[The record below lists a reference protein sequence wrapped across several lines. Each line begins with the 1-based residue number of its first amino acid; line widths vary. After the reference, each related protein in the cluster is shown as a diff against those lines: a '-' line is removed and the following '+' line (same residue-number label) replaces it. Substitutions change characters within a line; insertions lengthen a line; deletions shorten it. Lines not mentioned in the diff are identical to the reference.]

1 VRVPRD
7 QAEWKPVSRPDHALI
22 YKMRAQ
28 SDAKP
33 VNTFVGSAL
42 GVVALSLGLGL
53 AACEDD
59 GGEVAVKLAS
69 GFSVPALILGP
80 DRFFSPDG
88 DRFKAKGD
96 GSPTVLREAA
106 GPMRLQYERVNGGV
120 VTACTFN
127 VRKNRVVTVTLRS
140 VGREVKCDIME

>member
-1 VRVPRD
+1 
-7 QAEWKPVSRPDHALI
+7 
-22 YKMRAQ
+22 MR
-28 SDAKP
+28 
-33 VNTFVGSAL
+33 
-42 GVVALSLGLGL
+42 VVASVAAISLGLGL

-80 DRFFSPDG
+80 DGFFSPDG

-106 GPMRLQYERVNGGV
+106 GPMRLQYERATAV
-120 VTACTFN
+120 VTTAPSMYAEPRRHRHPARRRPAT
-127 VRKNRVVTVTLRS
+127 
-140 VGREVKCDIME
+140 